1 MRLGIAPAPGE
12 RRLLDEGRRTRAML
26 WVMAVMLF
34 LTVLA
39 AALGLGMGHATR
51 SLDRQ
56 LAGRLTVQVTDGAAA
71 RREAGA
77 EAAVAA
83 ARALP
88 GVTRAEVVPPAELR
102 DLLAPWLGG
111 DGADA
116 SLPLPAMVD
125 VDTAAGA
132 DVAAVEAA
140 LARAVPGARVDRNAR
155 WLSPVSSFLGSL
167 GWLAVA
173 LVALLAAA
181 TAAMVVL
188 TARTGLDTHRATID
202 VLHMLG
208 TSDVQIAQLFQRRVA
223 LDTLAGGALGTAAA
237 MAVVA
242 LIAAQAGALGSEALA
257 GAALLPTDWLLLA
270 ALPVMFAGLAMLSAR
285 LTVLGALRAV
295 L

>member
-1 MRLGIAPAPGE
+1 MRRGFAPAPGE

-51 SLDRQ
+51 ALDRQ
-56 LAGRLTVQVTDGAAA
+56 LAGRLTVQVTDGVQA
-71 RREAGA
+71 RRQAGA

-83 ARALP
+83 ARTLP
-88 GVTRAEVVPPAELR
+88 GVTRAELVPPAELR
-102 DLLAPWLGG
+102 ELLAPWLGEE
-111 DGADA
+111 GADA

-125 VDTAAGA
+125 VETGEGA
-132 DVAAVEAA
+132 NVAAIESA
-140 LARAVPGARVDRNAR
+140 LARAVPGARIDRNAR
-155 WLSPVSSFLGSL
+155 WLSPVSRLLGSL

-173 LVALLAAA
+173 LVALLAGA
-181 TAAMVVL
+181 TASMVVL

-208 TSDVQIAQLFQRRVA
+208 TSDVQIARLFQRRVA
-223 LDTLAGGALGTAAA
+223 LDTLLGGALGAAAA

-242 LIAAQAGALGSEALA
+242 LIAAQAAALGSEALG

-270 ALPVMFAGLAMLSAR
+270 ALPILFAALAMLAAR

-295 L
+295 M

>member
-1 MRLGIAPAPGE
+1 MRRGFAPAPGE

-51 SLDRQ
+51 ALDQQ
-56 LAGRLTVQVTDGAAA
+56 LAGRLTVQVTDGVQA
-71 RREAGA
+71 RRQAGA
-77 EAAVAA
+77 ETAVAA
-83 ARALP
+83 ARTLP
-88 GVTRAEVVPPAELR
+88 GVTRAELVPPAELR
-102 DLLAPWLGG
+102 ELLAPWLGEE
-111 DGADA
+111 GADA

-125 VDTAAGA
+125 VDTAESAN
-132 DVAAVEAA
+132 VAAIESA
-140 LARAVPGARVDRNAR
+140 LARAVPGARIDRNAR
-155 WLSPVSSFLGSL
+155 WLSPVSRLLGSL

-173 LVALLAAA
+173 LVALLAGA
-181 TAAMVVL
+181 TASMVVL

-208 TSDVQIAQLFQRRVA
+208 TSDVQIARLFQRRVA
-223 LDTLAGGALGTAAA
+223 LDTLLGGALGAAAA

-242 LIAAQAGALGSEALA
+242 LIAAQAAALGSEALA

-270 ALPVMFAGLAMLSAR
+270 ALPILFAALAMLAAR

-295 L
+295 M